1 MSSKK
6 DGRERGKAILDDAAP
21 DGIAGRGKRVAEPVG
36 WRPQAGFS
44 HSVTSHDQLERL
56 NAGGGIAVSF
66 ATQGRDVHLA
76 FQGSQSETLSVW
88 ETHSQTGFV
97 TSPMMMAEL
106 VTIRFVEGGAMVRIN
121 HNGADVIVSPA
132 QALLTSFD
140 VMRREQA
147 TPGFSAIS
155 ATVSRS
161 AVVDACRAL
170 FGADTTM
177 LPQFET
183 VVDLN
188 TAGLR
193 AVRSTVAALRHHL
206 AASAGTIDLML
217 PLLQEVL
224 LYQLAGSWP
233 MIGAS
238 PSLSIPN
245 ATARAVRQAVDYIE
259 AHLRERIALR
269 DLAHAAGI
277 SVRALQIA
285 FKQQLGCTPINY
297 MIARRLDRV
306 HAQLRLS
313 ESETIRQVAAS
324 WGFVHMSDFA
334 KRYRERFGHL
344 PSNRQADG

>member
-1 MSSKK
+1 MSSKI
-6 DGRERGKAILDDAAP
+6 DGSRIDAQAADD
-21 DGIAGRGKRVAEPVG
+21 GVATR
-36 WRPQAGFS
+36 WRPQAGFI
-44 HSVTSHDQLERL
+44 HSVTSPDQLERL
-56 NAGGGIAVSF
+56 NASGGIAVSF
-66 ATQGRDVHLA
+66 ATQGRSVHLA

-88 ETHSQTGFV
+88 ETQSRTGFI
-97 TSPMMMAEL
+97 TSPMMTAEL
-106 VTIRFVEGGAMVRIN
+106 VTIRFVEAGAMVRIN
-121 HNGADVIVSPA
+121 QNGADVIVSPA

-161 AVVDACRAL
+161 AVLDACRAL
-170 FGADTTM
+170 FGAETRM

-183 VVDLN
+183 VVDLD
-188 TAGLR
+188 TTGLR
-193 AVRSTVAALRHHL
+193 AVRSTVTALRQHL
-206 AASAGTIDLML
+206 STAAGPIDLML

-233 MIGAS
+233 MIGTGS
-238 PSLSIPN
+238 SLHIPT
-245 ATARAVRQAVDYIE
+245 ATGRAVRQAVDYIE
-259 AHLRERIALR
+259 AHLRERIAIR
-269 DLAHAAGI
+269 DLAEAAGI

-285 FKQQLGCTPINY
+285 FKQQMGCTPINY
-297 MIARRLDRV
+297 IIARRLDRV

-344 PSNRQADG
+344 PSSRHAGG